1 MRPIRSAPV
10 FALLVAACQSNA
22 RTPPATD
29 ESPSVSAPAATAVDT
44 GTSAPTGAPAAPIAS
59 SDDGQHVTVLAR
71 LPGPQPTDSQEALLE
86 GTLVAQAGCLWVVSP
101 EGSRYAVL
109 WPPHVE
115 LAPGTRPAR
124 ITDSQSGAS
133 AQVGGRIR
141 VGGGE
146 VPGTPALAGSLPGG
160 CQDPFWLA
168 TGIVAP
174 AG

>member
-1 MRPIRSAPV
+1 MRSIRSAPV

-22 RTPPATD
+22 RTPPAAD
-29 ESPSVSAPAATAVDT
+29 ESPSVSASTSTAVDT
-44 GTSAPTGAPAAPIAS
+44 GTSGPAGSAAPITS
-59 SDDGQHVTVLAR
+59 PDDGQQVTALAR
-71 LPGPQPTDSQEALLE
+71 LPGPQPADSQEALLE

-115 LAPGTRPAR
+115 LAPGVRPAR
-124 ITDSQSGAS
+124 ITDRQSGAS

-146 VPGTPALAGSLPGG
+146 VPGTPALGGSVPGG
-160 CQDPFWLA
+160 CQGPFWLA

>member
-1 MRPIRSAPV
+1 MHPIRSASA

-29 ESPSVSAPAATAVDT
+29 QSSSVSTSTAVDT
-44 GTSAPTGAPAAPIAS
+44 GTSEPAGASAAPIAS
-59 SDDGQHVTVLAR
+59 ADDGQQVTALAR
-71 LPGPQPTDSQEALLE
+71 LPGPQPKDQQEALLE

-115 LAPGTRPAR
+115 LAPGVQPAR
-124 ITDSQSGAS
+124 ITDRRSGAS
-133 AQVGGRIR
+133 AQVGDRVR

-146 VPGTPALAGSLPGG
+146 VPGTPALAASLPGG
-160 CQDPFWLA
+160 CQSPLWLA
-168 TGIVAP
+168 TGIVA